1 MHVTHSSLRL
11 SPNRYRSASTKVAVL
26 VLGSVLSAL
35 VIADVSLTSRQVS
48 PQLPGKVHTQH
59 RAPVVPSI
67 AGTALHTDTPVEN
80 TPTAVPCCP
89 APHNPPANDPVASL
103 AESETKSEPKI
114 ATDSLHRPA
123 ASALDHNTN
132 ADNTVSIDNV
142 ESMPSDSAPV
152 TRKHASFVFNRRTTA
167 ADEPVDVT
175 ERAVPSK
182 FATHFLGNRNVTQV
196 SSSEPPLLPIPVSR
210 RVKSPA
216 TLPYTTSMESQL
228 QCRQLLDQAS
238 HEYRVKAWLSAE
250 TSTWA
255 ALTHAVEGIQIAT
268 RESDPQADD
277 VHDPL
282 LDLQRARTALT
293 EVRDFAEQSTSSNQ
307 IDMETIVRSHR
318 TKVLR
323 HVDLYGMT
331 STQAIEAYL
340 DDARQTL
347 AKLAS
352 ESVQAAEAMDLLAA
366 IYLTRDDK
374 RTLPSST
381 SLCLRRAALQGQ
393 PQNATL
399 ASNLGMQLARVGM
412 LTEAKRVLEHS
423 VALQNDP
430 ATQSALATVLQ
441 QLGQFEQAAKVQVEL
456 QAANYPTTEYPN
468 GIRIPEVIQLTP
480 AEFAAVS
487 SPVMQPA
494 AASPRAASQAPAIAV
509 STKQN
514 HVTNM
519 PTGPGHPNTIYTDA
533 SASGA
538 PVVPNMSDVE
548 NISEPTPSALRRT
561 WNSVRNLW

>member
-1 MHVTHSSLRL
+1 MTHFSLRL
-11 SPNRYRSASTKVAVL
+11 SPNRYRSASTKVVVL

-35 VIADVSLTSRQVS
+35 VIADVSLTRQQVAT
-48 PQLPGKVHTQH
+48 QLPAEVQTQH
-59 RAPVVPSI
+59 PAPVVPAI
-67 AGTALHTDTPVEN
+67 AGTASRPDTSIEK
-80 TPTAVPCCP
+80 TPTVVPGLH
-89 APHNPPANDPVASL
+89 ATYDTVATDPVASR
-103 AESETKSEPKI
+103 AESETRSEPKI
-114 ATDSLHRPA
+114 ATDSLRRPA
-123 ASALDHNTN
+123 ARALDHNTT
-132 ADNTVSIDNV
+132 ADNAASTDNI
-142 ESMPSDSAPV
+142 ESMPSDPSPV
-152 TRKHASFVFNRRTTA
+152 TRTQASFVFNRRTTA
-167 ADEPVDVT
+167 ADESAAGT
-175 ERAVPSK
+175 TRAVPSK
-182 FATHFLGNRNVTQV
+182 FATHLLGSRNVTQV
-196 SSSEPPLLPIPVSR
+196 SNSEPPLLPIPVNR
-210 RVKSPA
+210 RVKSQA

-228 QCRQLLDQAS
+228 KCRQLLDQAS

-293 EVRDFAEQSTSSNQ
+293 EVRDFAEQSTSSSQ
-307 IDMETIVRSHR
+307 IEMETIVRSHR

-323 HVDLYGMT
+323 HVDLDGMT

-423 VALQNDP
+423 VSLQNDP
-430 ATQSALATVLQ
+430 TTQSALATVLQ

-487 SPVMQPA
+487 SPVMQSP
-494 AASPRAASQAPAIAV
+494 AASPRSASQVPAIAV

-514 HVTNM
+514 HVTNTS
-519 PTGPGHPNTIYTDA
+519 TGPGHPNTIYTDA

-538 PVVPNMSDVE
+538 PVVPSMSDVE
-548 NISEPTPSALRRT
+548 SISEPTPSALRRT